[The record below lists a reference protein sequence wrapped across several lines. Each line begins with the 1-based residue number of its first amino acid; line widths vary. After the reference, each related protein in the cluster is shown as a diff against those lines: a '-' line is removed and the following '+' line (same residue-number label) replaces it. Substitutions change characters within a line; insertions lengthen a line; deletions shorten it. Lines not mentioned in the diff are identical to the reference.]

1 MSRKFSSQNRVFDT
15 DHPSPGAHSGFKG
28 DSLNPKIVTSVFQM
42 PKPRLKKSLRRSNKV
57 R

>member
-15 DHPSPGAHSGFKG
+15 DQSSSAAYSGFKG
-28 DSLNPKIVTSVFQM
+28 DSLNPKQILSVFQL
-42 PKPRLKKSLRRSNKV
+42 PKLRKKSSRRLNKV